1 MSPNMEG
8 DDAVPLLSQVPLVA
22 RVESGLSHR
31 QPRRLYP
38 AVFWG
43 GDTTD
48 DQPNI

>member
-1 MSPNMEG
+1 MSSNIEG
-8 DDAVPLLSQVPLVA
+8 DDAVLLLSHVPLVA
-22 RVESGLSHR
+22 RIESGSHK